1 MSRMFCFLREF
12 RWFSEIS
19 LHANTRTHSH
29 KWSTRNHRQNVC
41 MVLVLFLLILI
52 VRLFSLSSS
61 SFCTSFYGG
70 YLNVKELERWFGLA
84 IECNNAWL
92 CSHQSSLAV
101 FADTCVCFH
110 WFWALKY
117 MLAHK
122 PASWLSCRFDTEYL
136 LSASSE
142 CKTGNRCTVYIVLC
156 LRFKISNL
164 QKIMWFSIS
173 IHTLN
178 SKLLRLPAILSSVWS
193 YFYCNV
199 RMCVSVPL
207 HNIKCHTEA
216 SRASLFFQLRLVAL
230 SLHLI
235 YKQFLALL
243 CHFIPTIVLLICM
256 TNCVQN
262 IYIKHQ
268 S

>member
-101 FADTCVCFH
+101 SADTCVCVH

-142 CKTGNRCTVYIVLC
+142 CKTGHRCTVYIVLC
-156 LRFKISNL
+156 LRFKNSNL
-164 QKIMWFSIS
+164 QKIMWYSIS

-178 SKLLRLPAILSSVWS
+178 CCVCLQFYQAFDRTSIVMSV
-193 YFYCNV
+193 
-199 RMCVSVPL
+199 CV
-207 HNIKCHTEA
+207 C
-216 SRASLFFQLRLVAL
+216 
-230 SLHLI
+230 
-235 YKQFLALL
+235 L
-243 CHFIPTIVLLICM
+243 CHYTTLNATQRQVARVFFF
-256 TNCVQN
+256 NCG
-262 IYIKHQ
+262 
-268 S
+268 